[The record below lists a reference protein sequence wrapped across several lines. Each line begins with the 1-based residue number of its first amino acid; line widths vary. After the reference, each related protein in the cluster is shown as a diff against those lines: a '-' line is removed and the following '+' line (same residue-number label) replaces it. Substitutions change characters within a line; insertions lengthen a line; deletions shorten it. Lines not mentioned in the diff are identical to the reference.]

1 MSPEEYFKAYGNR
14 ELTEEERIADPE
26 AYDEE
31 SALANLAG
39 RKREADA
46 ALPKEDLTANG
57 DGYVSDAALAA
68 VGLTRD
74 GRRYKM
80 RKEFMSEAEYY
91 GNNTPQHTCSYQM
104 AKECF
109 AQSLDGREMT
119 EEERESDDHGDNIV
133 GTPVADSVNSYDNT
147 QSIRLNI
154 GGGTHAIEGFVTVDR
169 HWGGEAYPL
178 KVPITEDGPER
189 YDSHHLA
196 GQVDEIYASHILE
209 HLPQRDTVNAIKE
222 WVKCLKVNGRL
233 RIAVPDTVAI
243 AKQIVEGNPHNLP
256 LMGYIYGGQTDEND
270 FHKNGFDEPGLRK
283 MMQDA
288 GLSSIKRFA
297 PVIDDC
303 SALPI
308 SLNLEGVKA
317 TFKPP
322 QRLAKIP
329 ATSIVMSMPR
339 LAFTSN
345 MDAMVRMAVAY
356 QLPFERVEGAYFHQ
370 CMERGMTKVVEAGTS
385 EWIVTADYDSYFELD
400 QFTQLA
406 NLMLKHP
413 EIDAI
418 APMQAMRD
426 NDRMLTT
433 AMTGNNDS
441 LLAYLADSQ
450 SAVDEIIQVATAHF
464 GLTIFRTAA
473 LRHMKHPWFY
483 ETPNDQGRWDEGRSD
498 ADLGFWRNFNEAG
511 NKLFLATQVPL
522 GHCQQMV
529 TLPDQDLKPRHVYMR
544 EVQNSQYPAWVR
556 GQYKGQDEL
565 E

>member
-1 MSPEEYFKAYGNR
+1 M
-14 ELTEEERIADPE
+14 TEAERIDNSKQTE
-26 AYDEE
+26 QLR
-31 SALANLAG
+31 SA
-39 RKREADA
+39 
-46 ALPKEDLTANG
+46 
-57 DGYVSDAALAA
+57 
-68 VGLTRD
+68 
-74 GRRYKM
+74 
-80 RKEFMSEAEYY
+80 
-91 GNNTPQHTCSYQM
+91 
-104 AKECF
+104 
-109 AQSLDGREMT
+109 
-119 EEERESDDHGDNIV
+119 
-133 GTPVADSVNSYDNT
+133 
-147 QSIRLNI
+147 RLNI
-154 GGGTHAIEGFVTVDR
+154 GGGGKPIEGYVTVDR

-178 KVPITEDGPER
+178 KVPIEDGSGE
-189 YDSHHLA
+189 YNSLHLA
-196 GQVDEIYASHILE
+196 NRCDEIYASHILE
-209 HLPQRDTVNAIKE
+209 HLPFRDTENAIKE

-233 RIAVPDTVAI
+233 RIAVPDMIAI
-243 AKQIVEGNPHNLP
+243 VKQIAEGNPHKLP

-288 GLSSIKRFA
+288 GLTSIKRFA
-297 PVIDDC
+297 PIIDDC

-308 SLNLEGVKA
+308 SLNLEGIKA

-322 QRLAKIP
+322 QKLAKIP
-329 ATSIVMSMPR
+329 PTSIVMSMPR

-426 NDRMLTT
+426 NDRML
-433 AMTGNNDS
+433 MTQFGESVPLNPQFAGDPVD
-441 LLAYLADSQ
+441 LA
-450 SAVDEIIQVATAHF
+450 QVATAHF
-464 GLTIFRTAA
+464 GLTIFRTSA
-473 LRHMKHPWFY
+473 LQKMKHPWFV

-529 TLPDQDLKPRHVYMR
+529 TLPDQDLKPRHVYMK

-556 GQYKGQDEL
+556 GQGKAT
-565 E
+565 